1 MITRERLDIRLH
13 AAVRMLE
20 RRITIDDV
28 LIVLN
33 AGETIESY
41 AEDTPWPS
49 QLTLAVVGTRPF
61 HVVWAEAADTKR
73 IVIITAYEP
82 DPAEWDSEFRHR
94 RARP

>member
-20 RRITIDDV
+20 RRI
-28 LIVLN
+28 
-33 AGETIESY
+33 TIESY